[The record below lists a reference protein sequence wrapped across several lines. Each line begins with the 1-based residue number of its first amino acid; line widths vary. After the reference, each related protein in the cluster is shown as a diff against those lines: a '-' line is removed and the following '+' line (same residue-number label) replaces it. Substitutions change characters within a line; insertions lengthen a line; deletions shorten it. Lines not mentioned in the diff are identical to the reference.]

1 MKWFRKIILGSI
13 FLILTSLILLYTY
26 AFVDRLPLDEQRKNI
41 TIYDNNGNV
50 MYESNFKKNMQWTSI
65 EDIPQFVQD
74 AFVSVEDKRF
84 YYHAGFDPIRITK
97 AISTNLLHGDILQG
111 GSTITQQYAKNLFL
125 TNEQTVTRKIH
136 EFFYAAR
143 LEMQY
148 NKKEILEGY
157 LNTAYFGHGIYG
169 IRSASRYFF
178 DKDMKDLSIGETAML
193 VGIPNGPSIY
203 SPYLHKENAIKR
215 QHLIL
220 NLLQENGMITTDEK
234 RKAIEEPLTLS
245 QVHTQQQSGM
255 DEYYIDAVIAE
266 LNELSIDLDQEIHV
280 HTNYDP
286 DVQQALDTAIR
297 TQMKMDDELET
308 AAIIVQPF
316 TGNVLAMAGG
326 KDYTISQFNRTTQAS
341 RQVAST
347 IKPLLYYCA
356 LQQGFTPA
364 TQFVSQKTTFRLENN
379 ETYAPSNYDDQY
391 ANGKISL
398 INAISLSDNIY
409 AVKTHLF
416 LGEDTLHQALL
427 DFDIS
432 QSSPNPSEALGTVNM
447 NLLELSRIYTTF
459 ASEGLYSK
467 PALISSI
474 TSDDKILYE
483 RKVEPKRVMQR
494 DETLILSQLLT
505 STFDIRNKG
514 YAFPSMYGYQP
525 KVKMAAKSGTSDWD
539 SLVMAY
545 NPEYVIGV
553 WCGFD
558 DNRKLNKQYY
568 PNSKKIFQDTVN
580 ALYKKPTDIWY
591 QPSDQIEEIRVNPIT
606 GEPTSDGSVY
616 WFQKGSR

>member
-1 MKWFRKIILGSI
+1 MKWFRRIIFGSI
-13 FLILTSLILLYTY
+13 FFILTAFILLYTY
-26 AFVDRLPLDEQRKNI
+26 AFIDRLPLDEQRKNI
-41 TIYDNNGNV
+41 TIYDCNGNV

-65 EDIPQFVQD
+65 DDIPEFIQD
-74 AFVSVEDKRF
+74 AFISVEDKRF
-84 YYHAGFDPIRITK
+84 YYHAGFDPVRIIK
-97 AISTNLLHGDILQG
+97 ALSTNLVHGDILQG

-125 TNEQTVTRKIH
+125 TNEQTVSRKIQ
-136 EFFYAAR
+136 EFFYATR

-148 NKKEILEGY
+148 SKKDILEGY

-169 IRSASRYFF
+169 IQSAAHYFF
-178 DKDMKDLSIGETAML
+178 DSDMKDLSVGETAML

-220 NLLQENGMITTDEK
+220 KLMREHGVIT
-234 RKAIEEPLTLS
+234 KAEEAQARQEPLVLS
-245 QVHTQQQSGM
+245 QNHKDSQNGLN
-255 DEYYIDAVIAE
+255 EYYVDAVIAE

-286 DVQQALDTAIR
+286 DVQAALDKSIR
-297 TQMKMDDELET
+297 AHMDMNDELET
-308 AAIIVQPF
+308 AGIIVQPF
-316 TGNVLAMAGG
+316 TGNILAIAGG
-326 KDYTISQFNRTTQAS
+326 KDYTISQYNRSSQSS

-364 TQFVSQKTTFRLENN
+364 TQFTSQKTTFRLANN

-391 ANGKISL
+391 ANAKISL

-427 DFDIS
+427 DFDIKQS
-432 QSSPNPSEALGTVNM
+432 QPNPSEALGTVNM

-459 ASEGLYSK
+459 ASEGLYVK
-467 PALISSI
+467 PTMISSV
-474 TSDDKILYE
+474 TSDDKVLYE
-483 RKVEPKRVMQR
+483 HKTTPKRMLQR
-494 DETLILSQLLT
+494 NETLLLSQLLT

-525 KVKMAAKSGTSDWD
+525 KVTMAAKSGTSDWD
-539 SLVMAY
+539 SLVMGY

-558 DNRKLNKQYY
+558 DNRKLAKQYY
-568 PNSKKIFQDTVN
+568 ANSKKIFQDTIN
-580 ALYKKPTDIWY
+580 TLYKNQKNIWY
-591 QPSDQIEEIRVNPIT
+591 QPSDDIMEVQVNPIT
-606 GEPTSDGSVY
+606 GVPSSNGSTY
-616 WFQKGSR
+616 WFLRNS